1 MMMKIINMNLEIN
14 VGKNVLKNQ
23 KNQKISHYKI
33 IIIVK
38 LFVQGNILLNFYQLK
53 NVLKVALLMI
63 LKKNY
68 VF

>member
-1 MMMKIINMNLEIN
+1 MKIINMNLEIN

-23 KNQKISHYKI
+23 KNQKISHHKI